1 MDIVLKAIE
10 AKLISAGLDW
20 LKLQSLQL
28 RPKEKRISAELVLE
42 GESGPI
48 GIEVTYQVDGD
59 FMKITTLETSKKWIT
74 EVLNLALAKTAGQ
87 VELPGGLKG
96 RLIKFF
102 L

>member
-48 GIEVTYQVDGD
+48 NIEVTYGVEGD
-59 FMKITTLETSKKWIT
+59 FLKITSLETSKKWIT
-74 EVLNLALAKTAGQ
+74 EVLNLALTKTAGQ
-87 VELPGGLKG
+87 VGLPSGLKG